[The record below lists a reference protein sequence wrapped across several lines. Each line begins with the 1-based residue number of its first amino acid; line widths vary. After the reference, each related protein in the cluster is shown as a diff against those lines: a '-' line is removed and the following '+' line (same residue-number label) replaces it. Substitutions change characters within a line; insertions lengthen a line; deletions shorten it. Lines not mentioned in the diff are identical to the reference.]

1 MKKKFFY
8 LIVNKL
14 LLNLKII
21 TLILLL
27 IVLYSCSG
35 KSWELYKANKLLAR
49 NDLPSLF
56 EAKKIYEK
64 YSSDLTAREG
74 LKNVNKKIGEVY
86 FYDEKFKDAL
96 PYFLESLEID
106 PVQAETNYYAGVCY
120 ANLISSEIIEKRR
133 KDYIENALKHYER
146 AISISP
152 KYETAYYAM
161 GVFYLYQMD
170 DYLEAKKYI
179 EKVLE
184 LNPDHIRA
192 LFVMGQIYYLMGD
205 KQSSLNIYLD
215 LLKKL
220 PKGDS
225 RIDQVKKNIEQ
236 IQNEL
241 KNK

>member
-1 MKKKFFY
+1 MKSKNIKLSLFSIF
-8 LIVNKL
+8 LLVFVL
-14 LLNLKII
+14 LLF
-21 TLILLL
+21 
-27 IVLYSCSG
+27 SCSG
-35 KSWELYKANKLLAR
+35 KSWELYKANKLLGR

-56 EAKKIYEK
+56 EAKRIYEK
-64 YSSDLTAREG
+64 YSSDLSAKEG

-86 FYDEKFKDAL
+86 FYDEKFRDAL

-106 PVQAETNYYAGVCY
+106 PIQAETNYYAGVCY
-120 ANLISSEIIEKRR
+120 ANMISSEVIEKRK
-133 KDYIENALKHYER
+133 KDYIENALKHYQR

-152 KYETAYYAM
+152 KYETAYYAL
-161 GVFYLYQMD
+161 GVFYLYQLE

-179 EKVLE
+179 DKVLE

-205 KQSSLNIYLD
+205 KQSSLNIYLE

-236 IQNEL
+236 LQNEI
-241 KNK
+241 KKK